1 MFSYFREPNTNEQ
14 VYRQFS
20 KTHNYLIEHSD
31 SDKVTSKKNTTSV
44 FVDQSSSQ
52 IKL

>member
-31 SDKVTSKKNTTSV
+31 SDKVTSKKNTT
-44 FVDQSSSQ
+44 
-52 IKL
+52 